1 MTRKTIP
8 WHGMGGEGGE
18 KGVRPTIQPA
28 QYIYWKC
35 NSVTR
40 YLLIYF
46 MSEPVHC
53 SVKLLLYISKK
64 ILEAQFSIYL
74 LGNLIKCSKTLYLI
88 NFNPG

>member
-46 MSEPVHC
+46 MSVPVLP
-53 SVKLLLYISKK
+53 V
-64 ILEAQFSIYL
+64 
-74 LGNLIKCSKTLYLI
+74 
-88 NFNPG
+88 

>member
-18 KGVRPTIQPA
+18 KVCDP
-28 QYIYWKC
+28 QYNPHNISTGNVILSLDIYL
-35 NSVTR
+35 STS
-40 YLLIYF
+40 F
-46 MSEPVHC
+46 SA